1 MPEGPVCVGVHDP
14 ATTQFC
20 DNWHCLRLEP
30 ELSVVQDEVADQP
43 VQVEPELLEVL
54 CSKEPTIHCLRFEPE
69 ESSVQ
74 VETATQSSHV
84 DPLSVECLV

>member
-1 MPEGPVCVGVHDP
+1 M
-14 ATTQFC
+14 
-20 DNWHCLRLEP
+20 EP

-54 CSKEPTIHCLRFEPE
+54 CSREPTMHWSRFEPP

-74 VETATQSSHV
+74 VETATQSFHV
-84 DPLSVECLV
+84 DPLFVECLV